1 MILFNECA
9 RRLESMSAT
18 AGTEEAM
25 AKGCILTA
33 SAKLIR
39 SLHRIMQGFNRAAI
53 AMNQR
58 ASRSTTESTKADLT
72 PDTDALILEN
82 VASSS
87 SVSGSDSLLSDD
99 LFADWENWPQFN
111 PFDFADLFPEVFS
124 TDDATGAL

>member
-1 MILFNECA
+1 MILFHECA
-9 RRLESMSAT
+9 RCLESMSAT

-39 SLHRIMQGFNRAAI
+39 SLHRILRGFNRAVAL
-53 AMNQR
+53 NPR

-72 PDTDALILEN
+72 PDSDAFAVEDPISN
-82 VASSS
+82 SSTL
-87 SVSGSDSLLSDD
+87 GSDSLLSDD

-111 PFDFADLFPEVFS
+111 PFDFADLFPAVFS
-124 TDDATGAL
+124 TDDASAAL